1 MEDQNLKKNQ
11 KTFSLFSSLFN
22 FQFILKLID

>member
-1 MEDQNLKKNQ
+1 MEDQNLKKK

>member
-1 MEDQNLKKNQ
+1 MEDQNLKKKQ
-11 KTFSLFSSLFN
+11 PFSLFSSLFN